1 MNCEEVQ
8 AQLSDYLEKAL
19 PTADVKIIEAHLSA
33 CALCRMETDHLSECI
48 HQVASLP
55 IVEPPIGFTQRV
67 MAHVREINEK
77 PNFSERWLFPLR
89 IKIPLQ
95 ATAILVVGILAVYL
109 LKKEPPE
116 KRPLMTSETIVPEN
130 QFGRMEKNQE
140 TPTSKAESQETPVKS
155 QTPASSA
162 PVSKT
167 GQTKTTSGAN
177 EKISLSRA
185 KSLAEERSD
194 TSSPSSPP
202 SLPTEAKGPGTGIVS
217 SGTRIKSSGQ
227 LSETVEI
234 KSGSLRP
241 EAITVEPFADYE
253 MVFRLQSSTQQ
264 QPRRDNAGLSQKPAA
279 VVGRQAT
286 GGDLDRLLEVVAA
299 SAQPQTVWLTV
310 SKSQYEQLKKELRTI
325 GTIESETQVP
335 LLTGEPGDQNNGQL
349 QIKLIVLPAPET
361 NRTTPSPDK

>member
-19 PTADVKIIEAHLSA
+19 PTADLKIIEAHLSA
-33 CALCRMETDHLSECI
+33 CALCRMETDYLSECI

-55 IVEPPIGFTQRV
+55 IVDPPIGFTQRV
-67 MAHVREINEK
+67 MACVRETNEK
-77 PNFSERWLFPLR
+77 PSFWERWLFPLR

-95 ATAILVVGILAVYL
+95 ATAVLVVGILAVYL
-109 LKKEPPE
+109 LEKEPPE

-140 TPTSKAESQETPVKS
+140 TPISKTESQQAPAKS

-167 GQTKTTSGAN
+167 SQTKTARGAN
-177 EKISLSRA
+177 EKILLSRA

-194 TSSPSSPP
+194 TSSPSSP
-202 SLPTEAKGPGTGIVS
+202 TEAKGPGTGIVS
-217 SGTRIKSSGQ
+217 GTPIKSSGQ
-227 LSETVEI
+227 FPEPVEF

-253 MVFRLQSSTQQ
+253 TVFRLQSSTQQ
-264 QPRRDNAGLSQKPAA
+264 QPRRDNAGLSQKPAV

-286 GGDLDRLLEVVAA
+286 GGDLDRLLEVVAG
-299 SAQPQTVWLTV
+299 SAQPQTVWLNV
-310 SKSQYEQLKKELRTI
+310 SKSQYEQLKKALRAM

-349 QIKLIVLPAPET
+349 QIKLTVLPAPET
-361 NRTTPSPDK
+361 NRATPSGDK

>member
-55 IVEPPIGFTQRV
+55 IVDPPIGFTQRV

-77 PNFSERWLFPLR
+77 PSFWERWLFPLR

-95 ATAILVVGILAVYL
+95 AAAVLLVGILAVYL
-109 LKKEPPE
+109 LEKEPPE

-140 TPTSKAESQETPVKS
+140 TPISKTESQQAPARS
-155 QTPASSA
+155 QTLASSA

-167 GQTKTTSGAN
+167 GQTKTLSGAN

-194 TSSPSSPP
+194 TSSPSSP
-202 SLPTEAKGPGTGIVS
+202 TEAKGRGTGIVS
-217 SGTRIKSSGQ
+217 GTPIKSSGQ
-227 LSETVEI
+227 FSETVEF
-234 KSGSLRP
+234 KSSSLRP

-253 MVFRLQSSTQQ
+253 TVFRLQSSTQQ

-310 SKSQYEQLKKELRTI
+310 SKSQYEQLKKELRAI

-361 NRTTPSPDK
+361 NRTIPSPDK

>member
-19 PTADVKIIEAHLSA
+19 PTADLKIIEAHLSA
-33 CALCRMETDHLSECI
+33 CALCRMETDYLSECI

-55 IVEPPIGFTQRV
+55 IVDPPIGFTQRV
-67 MAHVREINEK
+67 MARVREINEK
-77 PNFSERWLFPLR
+77 PGFWERWLFPLR

-95 ATAILVVGILAVYL
+95 AAAVLVVGILAVYV
-109 LKKEPPE
+109 LKKEPP
-116 KRPLMTSETIVPEN
+116 KNRPLMTSETIVPES
-130 QFGRMEKNQE
+130 QFGRTEKNQE
-140 TPTSKAESQETPVKS
+140 TPLSKESQQAPAKS
-155 QTPASSA
+155 QSLASSA

-177 EKISLSRA
+177 EKISLSGA
-185 KSLAEERSD
+185 KALVEERSD

-202 SLPTEAKGPGTGIVS
+202 LPPTEAKGRGTGMV
-217 SGTRIKSSGQ
+217 SGTPIKSSGQ
-227 LSETVEI
+227 FPETVEI
-234 KSGSLRP
+234 KSGSLRQ

-253 MVFRLQSSTQQ
+253 MVFRLPSSTQL

-279 VVGRQAT
+279 VPGRQA
-286 GGDLDRLLEVVAA
+286 GVGDLDRLLEVVAGA
-299 SAQPQTVWLTV
+299 AQPQTVWLNV
-310 SKSQYEQLKKELRTI
+310 SKSQYEELKKALRAM

-349 QIKLIVLPAPET
+349 QIKLTVLPAPET
-361 NRTTPSPDK
+361 NRVTPSGDK